1 MKGTGYVLFLHK
13 RILDQ
18 FQAHLELPELEVN
31 LDRTSASCCQVRSKD
46 AQIIFEGSMRSPL

>member
-31 LDRTSASCCQVRSKD
+31 HLTELQPHVAR
-46 AQIIFEGSMRSPL
+46 